1 VWKGYII
8 RVNTNSGDKMKVGD
22 LVEFDKKVMRMGVG
36 IILSSHSFC
45 GRREVKVHWL
55 SMGEETIVGKSY
67 LRPVK
72 KCP

>member
-22 LVEFDKKVMRMGVG
+22 LVEFDKKRMRMGVG
-36 IILSSHSFC
+36 IVCSLSNGGKHA
-45 GRREVKVHWL
+45 KVHWFC
-55 SMGEETIVGKSY
+55 MGEVTWVVESY

>member
-36 IILSSHSFC
+36 IILPSR
-45 GRREVKVHWL
+45 GRAFVAKVHWL
-55 SMGEETIVGKSY
+55 SMGDVTWVRKSY
-67 LRPVK
+67 LRRVK